1 MWYEAA
7 PAIRKMWVQFLYL
20 VVIGSLVKR
29 VFNSS
34 VWLKTW
40 FSSFNS
46 LDKYLNREYTFDKLK
61 ITYFYWPLNDI
72 FNSLGGDFH
81 TQFVEQSVSTFSV
94 QPTHPLLK
102 MSVVI
107 KNIAKLSCLTSLV
120 WSIIFCC
127 KTSYIGT
134 IGNWTTAKGLLSMP
148 W

>member
-1 MWYEAA
+1 MFQLQRYSFKKLNLHNLTLWVFHESKSPETPGMWYEAA

-72 FNSLGGDFH
+72 FNSLGATSIPNLSSKVFRR
-81 TQFVEQSVSTFSV
+81 FRFN
-94 QPTHPLLK
+94 PLTHSWK
-102 MSVVI
+102 
-107 KNIAKLSCLTSLV
+107 CQ
-120 WSIIFCC
+120 
-127 KTSYIGT
+127 
-134 IGNWTTAKGLLSMP
+134 
-148 W
+148 